1 MTDNIVAASKFLS
14 LLLRHKPEE
23 IGLSLD
29 DEGWAEI
36 EDIVRLTAGR
46 RIQLTKKL
54 IDKITATSDKKRFV
68 ISLELQLFLK
78 VNSAPG
84 CC

>member
-1 MTDNIVAASKFLS
+1 MTDNIVVASKFLS

-29 DEGWAEI
+29 DMGWAEI
-36 EDIVRLTAGR
+36 EDIIRLTAGR

-68 ISLELQLFLK
+68 ISFE
-78 VNSAPG
+78 
-84 CC
+84 